1 MDEAM
6 HTYWNET
13 VKPDDKV
20 YVLGDWCINR
30 KSIKQDGLNGRKILI
45 KGNHDIF
52 RLHEYAEVF
61 DDIRAY
67 HVLTA
72 QRVILSHI
80 PVHPNQLERWR
91 ANIHGH
97 LHSNVVMHEQAY
109 EFYRL
114 AEDGLQKEVKLEQDK
129 RYKCVSVEHTNFRPV
144 LLDKVLEEINEALH
158 S

>member
-97 LHSNVVMHEQAY
+97 LHSNVVLSEDAY
-109 EFYRL
+109 GYL
-114 AEDGLQKEVKLEQDK
+114 VPDL
-129 RYKCVSVEHTNFRPV
+129 RYKCVSVEHTKFRPV